1 MQVILGQGVS
11 RSNMKRQTE
20 AMYLFQCLP
29 PLFGHGYSHYSLLPL
44 GNSLFHIQSGFLS
57 QSLPLEVEY
66 AQNRDVSFQLL
77 NASSS
82 VAWAQ
87 SAMPL
92 EKNVFDSY
100 YLQQLA
106 RVALN

>member
-11 RSNMKRQTE
+11 SSNMKRQTE
-20 AMYLFQCLP
+20 TVHLIQCPP
-29 PLFGHGYSHYSLLPL
+29 PLFGHGHSHYSLLPL
-44 GNSLFHIQSGFLS
+44 GNSLFHIQIGFLS

-77 NASSS
+77 NATSS

-87 SAMPL
+87 STMPL
-92 EKNVFDSY
+92 EKNVFDS
-100 YLQQLA
+100 
-106 RVALN
+106 